1 MITTPSDL
9 EAWRLFMG
17 LRQSDV
23 AQMYGITVQD
33 VIQMEGKAATK
44 PIHEGIVK
52 NSGRKG

>member
-44 PIHEGIVK
+44 PLHEGIIK